1 MDIFDNNIDVN
12 KYKVFLVVSEFKS
25 FSKAA
30 EYMHIS
36 QPAISHAIKELE
48 LQLNTQ
54 LFIRNKK
61 SVCLTDDGEKIKG
74 YIKQA
79 FNTISL
85 GEKTLKEKQDDLN
98 GIIRI
103 GIYDHVSQFMLPGVM
118 KEFNQK
124 YPNAKFYVYAT
135 SKEEMLSKLRRNE
148 LDMVIMQY
156 PIFINEKNFKEEVL
170 CSLDTC
176 FFANKNYYDIY
187 AENPNSLTELPIIL
201 PSRGFPDI
209 TRLEEELKKHNI
221 ILKHNITSY
230 TISLAIQL
238 AKQGLGVGWG
248 VKKCIESQIENGEL
262 FELSMGFDM
271 PLSIFSI
278 AYDTNFVNKTT
289 QEFINLFKERMKE
302 I

>member
-48 LQLNTQ
+48 SQLNTQ

-61 SVCLTDDGEKIKG
+61 SVLLTDDGEKIKG

-85 GEKTLKEKQDDLN
+85 GEKTLKEKGDDLN
-98 GIIRI
+98 GIIKI
-103 GIYDHVSQFMLPGVM
+103 GIYSHISLFMLPVVM

-124 YPNAKFYVYAT
+124 YPNATFYIYST
-135 SKEEMLSKLRRNE
+135 SNAEMLSKLRRNE

-156 PIFINEKNFKEEVL
+156 PIFINEKNINEDVL

-176 FFANKNYYDIY
+176 FFTNKYYYDLY
-187 AENPNSLTELPIIL
+187 NEDPNRLTELPIIL
-201 PSRGFPDI
+201 PTRGFPDI

-221 ILKHNITSY
+221 VLKHNITSY
-230 TISLAIQL
+230 AMSLAIQL
-238 AKQGLGVGWG
+238 VKQGLGVGWG
-248 VKKCIESQIENGEL
+248 VKKCIEAELDNEEL
-262 FELSMGFDM
+262 FELNMDFDM
-271 PLSIFSI
+271 PPSIFSI
-278 AYDTNFVNKTT
+278 AYDANLVNKTT

-302 I
+302 L